1 MSQKDCFL
9 SICVYDKRL
18 DVSEI
23 RILLEK
29 SNALIQTT
37 ELNII
42 QKCTFKYQVRGIFR
56 KRELM

>member
-1 MSQKDCFL
+1 MSQKDCFFA
-9 SICVYDKRL
+9 ICVYDKRL

-29 SNALIQTT
+29 SNALIQPT

-42 QKCTFKYQVRGIFR
+42 KKCTFKYQVRGTLR
-56 KRELM
+56 KKELM